1 MSTTPS
7 ARNWAQNA
15 DEAFE
20 DSFAKNGIPT
30 IREVKGNALTPAYN
44 KGAMAERLAMSPAE
58 IAREFGDAD
67 PLGGKVYDN
76 VAAYELKAIRGGDRT
91 ATSDEA
97 RKLIKGQLEGTE
109 LEGTNPDAA
118 KVGGNLIDTGI
129 SENATPLVFDPEI
142 MQLLKQNA
150 PHAFGRL
157 TRRGQEGH
165 QVVFNN
171 INSREDPAGY
181 GTEADSA
188 NLQDLNRDFGFET
201 PKVDLSLYM
210 DAAAVTDFSAEAS
223 AHYMDVS
230 EIAVG
235 ARLAEYAQLHEQT
248 VFYGDP
254 TLQTASADFSSGE
267 TGGPGDPNAFKGL
280 TSLYV
285 EDSTS
290 ITAGVGEAIKAE
302 IRELLQSDF
311 AINPADLEVWCS
323 WTLFDELE
331 NELRG
336 DHGRFAIDV
345 DNLNLDWGNY
355 ELEAGGVPIVPGH
368 NIDNHTYD
376 DPGGTTYSVGD
387 PNDVFIVN
395 TATLE
400 YRELLPMTTIPLA
413 TRGASDEV
421 GMVEFGTLIERS
433 GSDAG
438 DGSITDN
445 SAEFGRY
452 LSGISVV

>member
-1 MSTTPS
+1 MS
-7 ARNWAQNA
+7 ARNWIQNP

-20 DSFAKNGIPT
+20 NSFTNNGIKP
-30 IREVKGNALTPAYN
+30 IRQVKNSPVTPAYN
-44 KGAMAERLAMSPAE
+44 KGSLAERLAMDAKQVE
-58 IAREFGDAD
+58 EKFGESD
-67 PLGGKVYDN
+67 PLEGKVYKN
-76 VAAYELKAIRGGDRT
+76 SAAYELKAQRSGDREGM
-91 ATSDEA
+91 SKEA
-97 RKLIKGQLEGTE
+97 FNQIEQ
-109 LEGTNPDAA
+109 
-118 KVGGNLIDTGI
+118 KVGGNVVDTGI
-129 SENATPLVFDPEI
+129 SENATPLVFDPEVLS
-142 MQLLKQNA
+142 LLKDNA

-171 INSREDPAGY
+171 ISSRDDPAGY

-188 NLQDLNRDFGFET
+188 NLQGLNKDFGFET
-201 PKVDLSLYM
+201 PKVDLSIYM

-223 AHYMDVS
+223 AHYMDIS
-230 EIAVG
+230 ELAIG

-254 TLQTASADFSSGE
+254 GTAGDADLDAGD

-280 TSLYV
+280 TSLYP
-285 EDSTS
+285 ENT
-290 ITAGVGEAIKAE
+290 TAPSSGVGEFIKAE
-302 IRELLQSDF
+302 IRDLLQSDY
-311 AINPADLEVWCS
+311 AVNPNDLEVWCS
-323 WTLFDELE
+323 WALFDQLE

-368 NIDNHTYD
+368 NIDSHDFTDPAD
-376 DPGGTTYSVGD
+376 DTTYTVGD

-413 TRGASDEV
+413 QRGASDEV

-438 DGSITDN
+438 NGSITDG
-445 SAEFGRY
+445 SANFGKY
-452 LSGISVV
+452 LSGISAV

>member
-1 MSTTPS
+1 MSTNTSPVDLVQNPEKSFKQAFSQAGIKPIRTVKSQPLTPS
-7 ARNWAQNA
+7 
-15 DEAFE
+15 
-20 DSFAKNGIPT
+20 
-30 IREVKGNALTPAYN
+30 YN
-44 KGAMAERLAMSPAE
+44 KGSLADRLAMSAKEAE
-58 IAREFGDAD
+58 DQFGDAD
-67 PLGGKVYDN
+67 PLDGKSYRN
-76 VAAYELKAIRGGDRT
+76 LAAYELKAIRAGKHSGVEK
-91 ATSDEA
+91 SEFVES
-97 RKLIKGQLEGTE
+97 Q
-109 LEGTNPDAA
+109 

-129 SENATPLVFDPEI
+129 TEDATPLVFDPEVLG
-142 MQLLKQNA
+142 LLKQNA

-165 QVVFNN
+165 QVVYNN
-171 INSREDPAGY
+171 VSAREDPAGY
-181 GTEADSA
+181 GTEADTA
-188 NLQDLNRDFGFET
+188 NLQGLNRDLT
-201 PKVDLSLYM
+201 LDTSKIDLSKYM

-223 AHYMDVS
+223 AHYMNIADL
-230 EIAVG
+230 AVG
-235 ARLAEYAQLHEQT
+235 ARMAEYAQLHEQT
-248 VFYGDP
+248 VLYGDP
-254 TLQTASADFSSGE
+254 GTATSKADLDAGE

-280 TSLYV
+280 TSIYV

-290 ITAGVGEAIKAE
+290 TSSNVGEYIKAQV
-302 IRELLQSDF
+302 RDLLQSDF
-311 AINPADLEVWCS
+311 AINPANLEIWCS

-345 DNLNLDWGNY
+345 DGMNLDWGNY
-355 ELEAGGVPIVPGH
+355 ELDAGGVPIVPGH
-368 NIDNHTYD
+368 NIDSHQYD

-395 TATLE
+395 TNTLE

-433 GSDAG
+433 GSD
-438 DGSITDN
+438 DGSGAMADN

-452 LSGISVV
+452 LSGITAV

>member
-1 MSTTPS
+1 MSQS
-7 ARNWAQNA
+7 ARNWVQNPN
-15 DEAFE
+15 EAFASAWE
-20 DSFAKNGIPT
+20 KNGIKT
-30 IREVKGNALTPAYN
+30 VRAVKDNGLTPAYN
-44 KGAMAERLAMSPAE
+44 KGALAERLAMDAKE
-58 IAREFGDAD
+58 VEETFGDSD
-67 PLGGKVYDN
+67 PLGGKVYKN
-76 VAAYELKAIRGGDRT
+76 AAAYELKAQRAGDREGM
-91 ATSDEA
+91 SKEA
-97 RKLIKGQLEGTE
+97 FKSIEQ
-109 LEGTNPDAA
+109 
-118 KVGGNLIDTGI
+118 KVGGNVVDTGI
-129 SENATPLVFDPEI
+129 SEDATPLVFDAEVL
-142 MQLLKQNA
+142 QLLKQNA

-188 NLQDLNRDFGFET
+188 NLQDLNKDFGFET
-201 PKVDLSLYM
+201 PRVDLSLYM

-223 AHYMDVS
+223 AHYMDIS
-230 EIAVG
+230 ELAVG

-248 VFYGDP
+248 VFYGQPGLAGD
-254 TLQTASADFSSGE
+254 ADLDAGD
-267 TGGPGDPNAFKGL
+267 TGGPGDPNAFKGISQL
-280 TSLYV
+280 YPADATSV
-285 EDSTS
+285 TS
-290 ITAGVGEAIKAE
+290 NVGEHIKGQ
-302 IRELLQSDF
+302 IRDLLQSDF
-311 AINPADLEVWCS
+311 AVNPADLEVWCS
-323 WTLFDELE
+323 WALFDELE

-368 NIDNHTYD
+368 NIDSHDFTNPADGSTY
-376 DPGGTTYSVGD
+376 TVGD

-413 TRGASDEV
+413 QRGASDEV

-438 DGSITDN
+438 DGSITDG